1 MCFCGTF
8 VYLFR
13 ARRGRRLD
21 RIRFVLLGV
30 LRARDCGVRMSPA
43 REPVALILCWN
54 IQDFVFCWMQSCLG
68 CNRALD
74 AIVQSFIRKT
84 AVGVTLCAAQRST
97 LAWRKIGEVEPDMS
111 QRNPKR
117 IRRRLHNY

>member
-68 CNRALD
+68 CNRAKLHPENGRRSD
-74 AIVQSFIRKT
+74 A
-84 AVGVTLCAAQRST
+84 LCSAAQHT
-97 LAWRKIGEVEPDMS
+97 GMA
-111 QRNPKR
+111 
-117 IRRRLHNY
+117 